1 MNILE
6 KKQAVRKAVVKM
18 GLLKKDGKNDYY
30 RYQYLTAN
38 QLKTIFNKL
47 FAKHGLEF
55 DPTIE
60 EVQHFPGTETR
71 PFGRLVK
78 VRIYLYNVDQPKE
91 YAEAVFYGESI
102 SNNATGLYG
111 AVTGAIKS
119 YLENT
124 FLTTSEDDPDVN
136 FPDPEPAEQS
146 NLVRINEMTPAQKK
160 IIDALPDQ
168 IKEEIVAR
176 WGTLEL
182 NAREASIIL
191 SKLQTEGK
199 ITA

>member
-1 MNILE
+1 MSILE
-6 KKQAVRKAVVKM
+6 KKQAVRKSVVKM
-18 GLLKKDGKNDYY
+18 GLVKKEGKNDYY

-38 QLKTIFNKL
+38 QVKEIFNKL
-47 FAKHGLEF
+47 FAKHGLELN
-55 DPTIE
+55 PTIE

-78 VRIYLYNVDQPKE
+78 VKIYLYNVDNVKE
-91 YAEAVFYGESI
+91 CEEAVFYGESI

-124 FLTTSEDDPDVN
+124 FLVGSEDDPDIN
-136 FPDPEPAEQS
+136 FPDPEPQA
-146 NLVRINEMTPAQKK
+146 NVIKINEMSPLQRHVILT
-160 IIDALPDQ
+160 LPDQ
-168 IKEEIVAR
+168 IKEEIVER
-176 WGTLEL
+176 YGTLEL
-182 NAREASIIL
+182 TAREASIVL